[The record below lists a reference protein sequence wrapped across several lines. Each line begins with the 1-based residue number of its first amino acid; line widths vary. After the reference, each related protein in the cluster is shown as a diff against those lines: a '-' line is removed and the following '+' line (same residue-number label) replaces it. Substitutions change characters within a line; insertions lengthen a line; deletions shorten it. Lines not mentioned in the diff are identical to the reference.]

1 MQAKAFG
8 ENQIKNIR
16 NHLDTRDAKYITY
29 PKFIFLCG
37 KGFDK
42 SVEDSYWNTNRG
54 IIHRYMEK
62 LLPDINV
69 VLSEQLWED
78 GFDSKI
84 DLLTF
89 EEFLAEVSDAIILFV
104 ESPGSFC
111 ELGAFAYADSLFSDK
126 MIVVLDEAYR
136 NSRSFISTGP
146 VLKASDNGSKV
157 VYAEIKYGALLA
169 SEELRSVVLD
179 LTSRMKTKIS
189 SINKRTINKDT
200 NVYIS
205 SFIPEVLEII
215 RLAQPILSADLIQ
228 LYKDIKGID
237 TFTFIKRNG
246 EAFSRE
252 IKINQRIIAENAQFT
267 GIAAGQGVGFTTGL
281 LHLRKGLGMRETP
294 IRPHSWHCRMQS
306 DYQYDGNRKRPPVW
320 RRHRGSLRPRGR
332 NLGRVEGMTGSCG
345 SGCDPAIHARR
356 LRVYHRP
363 RRLRMASRISI
374 FFAARRFEPLNSM
387 G

>member
-179 LTSRMKTKIS
+179 LTSKMKTKIS
-189 SINKRTINKDT
+189 SINKRTIKKDT
-200 NVYIS
+200 NV
-205 SFIPEVLEII
+205 
-215 RLAQPILSADLIQ
+215 
-228 LYKDIKGID
+228 
-237 TFTFIKRNG
+237 
-246 EAFSRE
+246 
-252 IKINQRIIAENAQFT
+252 
-267 GIAAGQGVGFTTGL
+267 
-281 LHLRKGLGMRETP
+281 
-294 IRPHSWHCRMQS
+294 
-306 DYQYDGNRKRPPVW
+306 
-320 RRHRGSLRPRGR
+320 
-332 NLGRVEGMTGSCG
+332 
-345 SGCDPAIHARR
+345 
-356 LRVYHRP
+356 
-363 RRLRMASRISI
+363 
-374 FFAARRFEPLNSM
+374 
-387 G
+387 

>member
-104 ESPGSFC
+104 NLEH
-111 ELGAFAYADSLFSDK
+111 
-126 MIVVLDEAYR
+126 
-136 NSRSFISTGP
+136 
-146 VLKASDNGSKV
+146 
-157 VYAEIKYGALLA
+157 LLTQIHC
-169 SEELRSVVLD
+169 LV
-179 LTSRMKTKIS
+179 TK
-189 SINKRTINKDT
+189 
-200 NVYIS
+200 
-205 SFIPEVLEII
+205 
-215 RLAQPILSADLIQ
+215 
-228 LYKDIKGID
+228 
-237 TFTFIKRNG
+237 
-246 EAFSRE
+246 
-252 IKINQRIIAENAQFT
+252 
-267 GIAAGQGVGFTTGL
+267 
-281 LHLRKGLGMRETP
+281 
-294 IRPHSWHCRMQS
+294 
-306 DYQYDGNRKRPPVW
+306 
-320 RRHRGSLRPRGR
+320 
-332 NLGRVEGMTGSCG
+332 
-345 SGCDPAIHARR
+345 
-356 LRVYHRP
+356 
-363 RRLRMASRISI
+363 
-374 FFAARRFEPLNSM
+374 
-387 G
+387 

>member
-1 MQAKAFG
+1 MLRHACNFSLQARRSNCLVVSISILTGYVIFLQAKAFG

-246 EAFSRE
+246 EAFSCEIQVTYIWKMLEVAQIVRIDEGYLSLLNYSKTQNFMLRYSGNAMDRE
-252 IKINQRIIAENAQFT
+252 RNRIIC
-267 GIAAGQGVGFTTGL
+267 
-281 LHLRKGLGMRETP
+281 RKYRYGE
-294 IRPHSWHCRMQS
+294 
-306 DYQYDGNRKRPPVW
+306 KV
-320 RRHRGSLRPRGR
+320 
-332 NLGRVEGMTGSCG
+332 
-345 SGCDPAIHARR
+345 
-356 LRVYHRP
+356 
-363 RRLRMASRISI
+363 
-374 FFAARRFEPLNSM
+374 
-387 G
+387 

>member
-69 VLSEQLWED
+69 VLSE
-78 GFDSKI
+78 
-84 DLLTF
+84 
-89 EEFLAEVSDAIILFV
+89 
-104 ESPGSFC
+104 PFC

-252 IKINQRIIAENAQFT
+252 IQVTYIWKMLEVAQIVRIDEGYLSLLNYSKTQNFMLRYSGNAMDRERNRIIC
-267 GIAAGQGVGFTTGL
+267 
-281 LHLRKGLGMRETP
+281 RKYRYGE
-294 IRPHSWHCRMQS
+294 
-306 DYQYDGNRKRPPVW
+306 KV
-320 RRHRGSLRPRGR
+320 
-332 NLGRVEGMTGSCG
+332 
-345 SGCDPAIHARR
+345 
-356 LRVYHRP
+356 
-363 RRLRMASRISI
+363 
-374 FFAARRFEPLNSM
+374 
-387 G
+387 

>member
-1 MQAKAFG
+1 
-8 ENQIKNIR
+8 
-16 NHLDTRDAKYITY
+16 
-29 PKFIFLCG
+29 
-37 KGFDK
+37 
-42 SVEDSYWNTNRG
+42 
-54 IIHRYMEK
+54 MEK
-62 LLPDINV
+62 VLPDINV

-179 LTSRMKTKIS
+179 LTSRMKTS

-252 IKINQRIIAENAQFT
+252 IQVTYIWKMLKVAQIVRIDEGYLSLLNYSKTQNFMLRYSGNAMDRERNRIIC
-267 GIAAGQGVGFTTGL
+267 
-281 LHLRKGLGMRETP
+281 RKYRYGE
-294 IRPHSWHCRMQS
+294 
-306 DYQYDGNRKRPPVW
+306 KV
-320 RRHRGSLRPRGR
+320 
-332 NLGRVEGMTGSCG
+332 
-345 SGCDPAIHARR
+345 
-356 LRVYHRP
+356 
-363 RRLRMASRISI
+363 
-374 FFAARRFEPLNSM
+374 
-387 G
+387 